1 MMRRRQELHGCS
13 AQGRRGFTL
22 IELLVAL
29 TGGLFVSLAV
39 FALARDASRFYQ
51 REGRLANATMAAV
64 SGFERL
70 RADIARAGF
79 LATPNVKDDPLVC
92 TRPDEKDPPLLRE
105 LASVRIAKG
114 GSPASDSITA
124 NALQG
129 FFADALW
136 LAGSYS
142 SADEFPIRTV
152 NEAGG
157 AGYVVTLQIDSG
169 AMARLGWGTAGAT
182 RGQLL
187 ASVFAPGRGLRI
199 RDKQGD
205 QHYGIIQSTQVTG
218 EGLPQITLGPL
229 PALVFRQGQTRLC
242 GFQGNETG
250 ATAAVINFI
259 KYDLRQLNNAALY
272 PAYAKLFEKSSNA
285 AIQSYEANRT
295 ELVRRELDARVA
307 DDDTE
312 LAIGGVNQVELVTEY
327 AVGFQM
333 DVTAITAN
341 PDLSN
346 PSVAFVG
353 RDDGTFASFTG
364 LPSAAATPQRI
375 RALRVRLAVRSR
387 EPDRDANT
395 VAGGFRI
402 GLNTGGG
409 SSGPFAR
416 VRTLQADVMLNN
428 NSNATW

>member
-1 MMRRRQELHGCS
+1 MSRTLNAR
-13 AQGRRGFTL
+13 RRGFTL
-22 IELLVAL
+22 VELLVAL

-51 REGRLANATMAAV
+51 REGRLANATVAAV

-79 LATPNVKDDPLVC
+79 LATPNVQLDPLVC
-92 TRPDEKDPPLLRE
+92 SRPDGAATPLLRD

-114 GSPASDSITA
+114 GSPTSDAITA
-124 NALQG
+124 NAAQG
-129 FFADALW
+129 YVADGLW

-152 NEAGG
+152 DALGG
-157 AGYVVTLQIDSG
+157 GSGYLVTLQIDSG
-169 AMARLGWGTAGAT
+169 AMARLGYNAAAAT
-182 RGQLL
+182 ERSALL
-187 ASVFAPGRGLRI
+187 QSLFATGRGLRI

-205 QHYGIIQSTQVTG
+205 QHYGVIQKAEVDGS
-218 EGLPQITLGPL
+218 GLPQITLGAV

-250 ATAAVINFI
+250 AQAAVINFI
-259 KYDLRQLNNAALY
+259 KYDLRNLSNKADY
-272 PAYAKLFEKSSNA
+272 PAYEKLYEASSND
-285 AIQSYEANRT
+285 AIKTYEKNRT
-295 ELVRRELDARVA
+295 ELVRRELDASA
-307 DDDTE
+307 SDNETE
-312 LAIGGVNQVELVTEY
+312 LSINNVQQVELVTEY
-327 AVGFQM
+327 AVGFRL
-333 DVTAITAN
+333 DITAITPN

-346 PSVAFVG
+346 PAVAFVSQE
-353 RDDGTFASFTG
+353 DGTFDSFVG
-364 LPSAAATPQRI
+364 APGAANPQRI

-387 EPDRDANT
+387 EPDRESNT

-402 GLNTGGG
+402 GLNVGGG
-409 SSGPFAR
+409 SNGPFAR

-428 NSNATW
+428 NANATW